1 MSQTTRNPSI
11 ISFFIALANKR
22 GSEHIDLEAFG
33 QLWTSRIMTKHK
45 HERFRCRV
53 SESDPKYFEV
63 IDKPFDEYVE
73 ELPHPQ
79 HPDEFKSRISNFLS
93 SPIDVNNQL
102 WEATLSTGPLYSS
115 GAISRSNYV
124 VDQDYES
131 ETVALFRS
139 HHVLCD
145 GVSLSAV
152 IADVSDEGEKLNQMI
167 LDAVG
172 KHKLHAKKIGF
183 FHSATSLVIG
193 VLVYWVFGSIVALSA
208 QFLNMM
214 VSSNPFDEFAVV
226 ESHENDTNPRSVA
239 WKKLTTVQEAKSVVR
254 SLSIYVKLNDLFV
267 TLLGRALERQYSEL
281 KANGGDDVK
290 CPSTINIV
298 VPVHLTGGVI
308 LPHQSIGN
316 KIGAFVA
323 PIPFNPNEEKDSI
336 SSLRQITTILHKIKM
351 TPAPQISWLVTALIS
366 TCAPKSV
373 AKYAMVR
380 ANCHAAAVISNV
392 RAFPF
397 KIHWM
402 ERPVEMICAFLPLPP
417 GIPIGLIVT
426 SYDGEIIFSID
437 ADKRIVPD
445 ADTFLQ
451 YMADEYE
458 VLKHEATKGEV
469 TGAESSESSFS

>member
-1 MSQTTRNPSI
+1 M
-11 ISFFIALANKR
+11 
-22 GSEHIDLEAFG
+22 
-33 QLWTSRIMTKHK
+33 
-45 HERFRCRV
+45 
-53 SESDPKYFEV
+53 

-397 KIHWM
+397 K
-402 ERPVEMICAFLPLPP
+402 V
-417 GIPIGLIVT
+417 
-426 SYDGEIIFSID
+426 
-437 ADKRIVPD
+437 
-445 ADTFLQ
+445 
-451 YMADEYE
+451 
-458 VLKHEATKGEV
+458 
-469 TGAESSESSFS
+469 SSCLMQ